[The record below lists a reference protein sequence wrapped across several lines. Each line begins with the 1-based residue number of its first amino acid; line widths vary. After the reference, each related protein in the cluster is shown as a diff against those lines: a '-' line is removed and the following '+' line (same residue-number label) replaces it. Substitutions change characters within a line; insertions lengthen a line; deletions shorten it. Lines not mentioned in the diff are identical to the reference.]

1 MARKQHHEEHANHE
15 AWAIPY
21 GDLVT
26 LLLAFFVVMYAVSS
40 VNEGKYRVLS
50 ESLQSAF
57 KGPPRSLSPVQLGE
71 QIRSLNSGSNSGMD
85 PQQSVPQT
93 ASPTFKTGQAGGLSA
108 ELQEVSDELEAAMRD
123 LIDADTVILN
133 RTGRWI
139 EVEIKND
146 ILFPTG
152 SSAID
157 SDATEIIQRFAE
169 ILAPLPNPL
178 RVEGHTDN
186 RPISTKVFP
195 SNWELSAA
203 RAATLV
209 RSFEAAGVDPARMS
223 VAGMG
228 EHQPVA
234 DNETAAGRLRNRRVA
249 LVILEAPALAD
260 TAVQAGGLPAQVP
273 DAPAAAAAT
282 PEGAEVSL

>member
-1 MARKQHHEEHANHE
+1 MGRKQHHEEHANHE

-57 KGPPRSLSPVQLGE
+57 KGPPRSMSPVQIGD

-85 PQQSVPQT
+85 PQQSIQQRG
-93 ASPTFKTGQAGGLSA
+93 SKEFRTGQTGQLSD
-108 ELQEVSDELEAAMRD
+108 ELEKVSDQLEAAMRD
-123 LIDADTVILN
+123 LIDADTVIVN

-157 SDATEIIQRFAE
+157 SEATEIVERFAD
-169 ILAPLPNPL
+169 ILKPLPNPL

-186 RPISTKVFP
+186 RPISTAVFP

-209 RSFEAAGVDPARMS
+209 RSFEAAGVDPKRMS
-223 VAGMG
+223 VAGM
-228 EHQPVA
+228 P
-234 DNETAAGRLRNRRVA
+234 
-249 LVILEAPALAD
+249 
-260 TAVQAGGLPAQVP
+260 
-273 DAPAAAAAT
+273 
-282 PEGAEVSL
+282 